1 MAYYDDDVASTAS
14 TTSTMVVS
22 TRMRLK
28 DFEPFSFYQT
38 SQVLPA
44 LWHSQVTIPFL
55 FLLVSQKIVFLGLG
69 SSI

>member
-44 LWHSQVTIPFL
+44 LWHSQDQITQAMMGHAKELGGGGP
-55 FLLVSQKIVFLGLG
+55 LLP
-69 SSI
+69 